1 MKPEEFEVYVI
12 PPNFMEGGTLFG
24 GLLKTRNTIEAVI
37 LGLAVGVP
45 VLHLPFSLTVRVVIL
60 CLTALPLVL
69 LALIGVSGMS
79 LSAFIR
85 LFFCFLHNRRILSRD
100 GTQGG
105 KNGKTLLPSWA
116 QQRKSDCEAEDPPL
130 PKSRSRFSV
139 DLKQRSVTQF
149 KTFLQE
155 EEAVQPLNAL
165 ADYIPI
171 EKIEHG
177 VIYTRDHRYV
187 KVVEVVPV
195 NFLLRSAREQRSII
209 YSFISYLKIA
219 PVKMQFKALT
229 KRADINR
236 HLDTVRRE
244 LEHEQDPR
252 CRVLQEDYLKLIRQ
266 LGSREAITRR
276 FFLVFEYEPLPGTK
290 RGHEE
295 EDAIASLQTAAR
307 TAANYLR
314 QCGNEVIS
322 PENEDDA
329 TAEILYN
336 ILCRRASSEP
346 FYQRV
351 KTVLADY
358 MTSGRD
364 INAIP
369 VNEFYAP
376 DSIDLTHGNYLCVDG
391 LYYAYL
397 LVPSDGYKA
406 RVPAGWLSLLVN
418 AGDGIDLDVF
428 LARQPKDRMVR
439 KLGQQLRINRSK
451 IKETSDTNTDFDDLD
466 GAIRSG
472 YFLKDGLSNN
482 EDFYYLNLLITVT
495 AGSVDDLEWK
505 VAEMKKLLLS
515 QDMDVQTCSFCQEQA
530 FLSSLPLVSLERQL
544 YERSKRNVLTTG
556 AASCYPFTSYE
567 MCDDNGILL
576 GVNKHNN
583 SLIIVDIFDS
593 RVYKNA
599 NIAILGTSG
608 AGKTFTLQLMA
619 LRMRRKGIQVF
630 IIAPLK
636 GHEFHRACSNIGG
649 QFISISP
656 ASQNCIN
663 IMEIRKADKSVD
675 DLLDGPGAEKSL
687 LAAKIQRLHTFFS
700 LLIPDM
706 SHEERQLL
714 DDAMICTYGT
724 KGITH
729 DNASLEQPK
738 NPGCYKEMPILG
750 DLYEILAAS
759 PETKRL
765 ANILNRL
772 VNGSARSFNQQTN
785 VALDNKYIVL
795 DISELT
801 GDLLTVGMFVAL
813 DFVWDKAKEN
823 RTAEKAIFVDECWQ
837 LIGASSNRQAAE
849 SVLELAKTI
858 RGYYCITSD
867 QDSTFDF
874 LSSLFLSFV
883 FIRLVRYA
891 DEHCPGG
898 ELPVPVHVLGEELC
912 ACGVIPDLSRKISV
926 IRSRNLSMSCVFQN
940 LAGLQN
946 RYPYNQWQEI
956 LGNCDVQLFLGCTD
970 ALTAEFIS
978 DRTGE
983 ASISVT
989 SKAKQLGTWRVS
1001 NYTPEYRETSGVG
1014 RRKLMTMDEVLR
1026 MDIDKA
1032 LILIRGKNVLE
1043 VDKYDYSKH
1052 PEAKKLRPS
1061 KAASHVPA
1069 WRANQPQEKQTPSA
1083 PPSQAAEKKPAQ
1095 KKKPAPTE
1103 KVVAV
1108 TKESIMKKKE
1118 DT

>member
-1 MKPEEFEVYVI
+1 MP
-12 PPNFMEGGTLFG
+12 
-24 GLLKTRNTIEAVI
+24 A
-37 LGLAVGVP
+37 
-45 VLHLPFSLTVRVVIL
+45 
-60 CLTALPLVL
+60 
-69 LALIGVSGMS
+69 
-79 LSAFIR
+79 
-85 LFFCFLHNRRILSRD
+85 
-100 GTQGG
+100 
-105 KNGKTLLPSWA
+105 
-116 QQRKSDCEAEDPPL
+116 
-130 PKSRSRFSV
+130 
-139 DLKQRSVTQF
+139 
-149 KTFLQE
+149 
-155 EEAVQPLNAL
+155 
-165 ADYIPI
+165 
-171 EKIEHG
+171 
-177 VIYTRDHRYV
+177 
-187 KVVEVVPV
+187 
-195 NFLLRSAREQRSII
+195 
-209 YSFISYLKIA
+209 
-219 PVKMQFKALT
+219 
-229 KRADINR
+229 
-236 HLDTVRRE
+236 
-244 LEHEQDPR
+244 
-252 CRVLQEDYLKLIRQ
+252 
-266 LGSREAITRR
+266 
-276 FFLVFEYEPLPGTK
+276 
-290 RGHEE
+290 
-295 EDAIASLQTAAR
+295 
-307 TAANYLR
+307 
-314 QCGNEVIS
+314 
-322 PENEDDA
+322 
-329 TAEILYN
+329 N

-351 KTVLADY
+351 KSVLADY
-358 MTSGRD
+358 MASGRD

-428 LARQPKDRMVR
+428 LTRQPKDRMVR

-515 QDMDVQTCSFCQEQA
+515 QDMDVQTCFFCQEQA

-729 DNASLEQPK
+729 DNASLEQPE

-858 RGYYCITSD
+858 RGYGGSLVCATQDLNDFFALDDGKYGKGIINNSKTKILLNLEEEEAQRVQGVLHLSEAELMEITHFERGSALI
-867 QDSTFDF
+867 STNNN
-874 LSSLFLSFV
+874 
-883 FIRLVRYA
+883 IRLVRYA

-1061 KAASHVPA
+1061 KAASHVPS

-1083 PPSQAAEKKPAQ
+1083 PPSQAADKKPAQ
-1095 KKKPAPTE
+1095 KKKPASAE